1 MGKREHLRC
10 CTNSTALSRFS
21 CSGMSS
27 GGVSPLLAL
36 WWRCWAAVQQSSKL
50 LCLQATVAAQLRH
63 WQRRRAKVL
72 LEWGR
77 RGGGG
82 GGAWARL
89 AAAVRCLQAE
99 QKRGSLTH
107 RCRDL
112 LWQGASRAVR

>member
-82 GGAWARL
+82 GGGMGSAGGSCEVL
-89 AAAVRCLQAE
+89 A
-99 QKRGSLTH
+99 G
-107 RCRDL
+107 
-112 LWQGASRAVR
+112 RAKAGLADPPVP